1 MSCKPVEPSRASARA
16 KRPPILPPPRIRMPS
31 AWRVVTA
38 RVLYA
43 RAPGKAARPTRRHVP
58 EIRLSGAWLERVG
71 FPKGTRYL
79 ISANRDFR
87 EIILLGTDS
96 KPGGRRTG
104 RKGR

>member
-1 MSCKPVEPSRASARA
+1 MSCKPVEPSRASTRA

-71 FPKGTRYL
+71 FPKGTRFL
-79 ISANRDFR
+79 IMAERSFRTLILQAVDDDFGHR
-87 EIILLGTDS
+87 RH
-96 KPGGRRTG
+96 GRSS
-104 RKGR
+104 